1 MLRLAEGQR
10 GQGKRS
16 QGALTCLS
24 QRRLRSQEPV
34 KTKDRPELLRLKT
47 PEYASER
54 ISEDFM
60 AATGRRS
67 PKGWRTSCLEVAE
80 SKSHLKCAEVPM
92 IA

>member
-1 MLRLAEGQR
+1 MPESTAF
-10 GQGKRS
+10 
-16 QGALTCLS
+16 ALTGACEDQGS
-24 QRRLRSQEPV
+24 AGAAEA
-34 KTKDRPELLRLKT
+34 KD